1 MAHTITISPKK
12 DKGLF
17 RTRVE
22 RALQAVRSYTIENL
36 LSSDKKTAEI
46 LGFGRSTDSGI
57 VVTAAN
63 AFTFSAVFDAVNQ
76 GSSDI
81 AKLPLNLR
89 RRLEGGG
96 SELYTAS
103 RTYRL
108 LKDEPNPEMSAMD
121 MRQAVQAHA
130 MTRKGGFIEIERDGA
145 GRPFY
150 LWPITPDR
158 VDRKRDGNGPIYYL
172 IDGKD
177 RIPAR
182 DMIDI
187 RGLGYDGVTGYDVID
202 KARQAI
208 GLALAAEKF
217 GASFFGSGAGFPGLL
232 GIKSSVGPENMQK
245 LRDHVD
251 TQYGQGSWNRFLIID
266 NDPSFTSF
274 GTDPQKAQM
283 NELRTKQVEEVA
295 RFFNFPVHK
304 LKNLDRAT
312 NNNIEQQDLEY
323 YKGFQLNW
331 TIKWEQECTRKLI
344 PPLESRQ
351 QFIKHNI
358 NAFLRGDMAARAAF
372 YTAMLD
378 RGVFCADDVLELEDL
393 NPQPN
398 GLGKV
403 FLVNSTMVP
412 KDKLRELMESKLT
425 PPPAPAATDGGVTQ
439 GDVTAA
445 NARASEAERLA
456 EEMRAAAEA
465 ARGRVATLEAS
476 NESTAAQLLEA
487 NQRAEAE
494 AHRAT
499 SEETLAAELRGQ
511 ADTVRE
517 QFAAAEAERTRLAQ
531 ELATV
536 SDARREDVDR
546 LEREAREQ
554 SARAETAES
563 ATAVAVESRE
573 QAAAAMAELEAERTR
588 LAQEA
593 DAVRTEATNLRGELD
608 AVQQAMQAADAE
620 RQASERA
627 HADAVRLSQ
636 ESISALEQQL
646 REATEAGSAH
656 AERARAL
663 EAELETARG
672 AGVSLALA
680 QQEAEATQRAAVD
693 AAERRAAELQAA
705 IDAASARSGEL
716 ERALETERSAR
727 RAQVS
732 AEISAHRA
740 LVADIMRRMIERET
754 DRARRHQ
761 ATPEKLRAWLDT
773 FYSGHE
779 DLMRTALLPAV
790 RIHLAWIGS
799 SDDAIDVA
807 ARLVARH
814 VEESQRQVRLVL
826 DGDADDIATS
836 LPALL
841 HRWETTRVNAIADDL
856 MQKEL
861 DHVRER

>member
-283 NELRTKQVEEVA
+283 NELRTKQV
-295 RFFNFPVHK
+295 
-304 LKNLDRAT
+304 
-312 NNNIEQQDLEY
+312 
-323 YKGFQLNW
+323 
-331 TIKWEQECTRKLI
+331 
-344 PPLESRQ
+344 
-351 QFIKHNI
+351 
-358 NAFLRGDMAARAAF
+358 
-372 YTAMLD
+372 
-378 RGVFCADDVLELEDL
+378 
-393 NPQPN
+393 
-398 GLGKV
+398 
-403 FLVNSTMVP
+403 
-412 KDKLRELMESKLT
+412 
-425 PPPAPAATDGGVTQ
+425 
-439 GDVTAA
+439 
-445 NARASEAERLA
+445 
-456 EEMRAAAEA
+456 
-465 ARGRVATLEAS
+465 
-476 NESTAAQLLEA
+476 
-487 NQRAEAE
+487 
-494 AHRAT
+494 
-499 SEETLAAELRGQ
+499 
-511 ADTVRE
+511 
-517 QFAAAEAERTRLAQ
+517 
-531 ELATV
+531 
-536 SDARREDVDR
+536 
-546 LEREAREQ
+546 
-554 SARAETAES
+554 
-563 ATAVAVESRE
+563 
-573 QAAAAMAELEAERTR
+573 
-588 LAQEA
+588 
-593 DAVRTEATNLRGELD
+593 
-608 AVQQAMQAADAE
+608 
-620 RQASERA
+620 
-627 HADAVRLSQ
+627 
-636 ESISALEQQL
+636 
-646 REATEAGSAH
+646 
-656 AERARAL
+656 
-663 EAELETARG
+663 
-672 AGVSLALA
+672 
-680 QQEAEATQRAAVD
+680 
-693 AAERRAAELQAA
+693 
-705 IDAASARSGEL
+705 
-716 ERALETERSAR
+716 
-727 RAQVS
+727 
-732 AEISAHRA
+732 
-740 LVADIMRRMIERET
+740 
-754 DRARRHQ
+754 
-761 ATPEKLRAWLDT
+761 
-773 FYSGHE
+773 
-779 DLMRTALLPAV
+779 
-790 RIHLAWIGS
+790 
-799 SDDAIDVA
+799 
-807 ARLVARH
+807 
-814 VEESQRQVRLVL
+814 
-826 DGDADDIATS
+826 
-836 LPALL
+836 
-841 HRWETTRVNAIADDL
+841 
-856 MQKEL
+856 
-861 DHVRER
+861 